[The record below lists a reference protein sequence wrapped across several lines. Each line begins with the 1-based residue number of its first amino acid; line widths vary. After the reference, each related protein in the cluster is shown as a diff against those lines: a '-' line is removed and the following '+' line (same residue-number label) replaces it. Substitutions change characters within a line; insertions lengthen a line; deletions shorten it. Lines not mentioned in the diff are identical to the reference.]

1 MPWSGYPETEV
12 TQLEFSEWI
21 FSLKPKR
28 EVLIGYSVRV
38 AGGWELFGN
47 GHWVWFTGAVRSYRG
62 AVQIVSQWA
71 EAESLGARNRI
82 WQWVHWRNPLDVD
95 VVAQPYFV
103 LVPPL
108 APGYLPQMEPLSA
121 KKSLW
126 TIADITSNAI
136 TAIGTEWGGG
146 SQGDDGGGDDGDG
159 DDGGGGDHEGG
170 GGRRWRGRT
179 RRHEDARGVAAA
191 QGAACPEGRV
201 EGRLAVSARAGALEA
216 RRPAR
221 REIIP
226 RRKNPSPAQ
235 NLPVG
240 GVPGLENDASPFV
253 VRQREG
259 ARRRCYLQ
267 CGWPH

>member
-1 MPWSGYPETEV
+1 MPWSGYPATEV

-62 AVQIVSQWA
+62 AVQILSQWA

-126 TIADITSNAI
+126 TIVDITSNAI

-146 SQGDDGGGDDGDG
+146 SEGDDGDGDGDDGDG
-159 DDGGGGDHEGG
+159 DDG
-170 GGRRWRGRT
+170 R
-179 RRHEDARGVAAA
+179 
-191 QGAACPEGRV
+191 
-201 EGRLAVSARAGALEA
+201 
-216 RRPAR
+216 
-221 REIIP
+221 
-226 RRKNPSPAQ
+226 
-235 NLPVG
+235 
-240 GVPGLENDASPFV
+240 
-253 VRQREG
+253 
-259 ARRRCYLQ
+259 
-267 CGWPH
+267 